1 MAAACHSDR
10 NTLTDRPSTVDSQRF
25 VPTRTRS
32 AGSDPARPGEKLAD
46 DHRAA
51 PGAVFQSR
59 STVPGE
65 RAWCLAIECR
75 LAGALARSVS
85 GGRRTRP
92 PRRARRRRRVR
103 AAGGRHTSRAGRR
116 RALRRPAPA
125 TGSPAQRG
133 IRQLRRIRPRPAPI
147 AALTTAA
154 NTRQSVRS
162 LLRARRPFAVSSYAR
177 RRRSGPIRGGDPH
190 GRPCCEVIPLRRR
203 RESARML
210 GSEREWV
217 RRPEVAQHRH
227 VMLVLDVD
235 CHLMDLERNF
245 QSATFCSARRRRAR
259 ASAWSAH

>member
-1 MAAACHSDR
+1 M
-10 NTLTDRPSTVDSQRF
+10 
-25 VPTRTRS
+25 RS
-32 AGSDPARPGEKLAD
+32 RGRCQGVAELGHRGARGVGGESAPPVAVIRLVQAVGELCD
-46 DHRAA
+46 D
-51 PGAVFQSR
+51 
-59 STVPGE
+59 
-65 RAWCLAIECR
+65 
-75 LAGALARSVS
+75 
-85 GGRRTRP
+85 
-92 PRRARRRRRVR
+92 RRRQP
-103 AAGGRHTSRAGRR
+103 GR
-116 RALRRPAPA
+116 
-125 TGSPAQRG
+125 QRKRG
-133 IRQLRRIRPRPAPI
+133 TRQLRRIRPRPAPI